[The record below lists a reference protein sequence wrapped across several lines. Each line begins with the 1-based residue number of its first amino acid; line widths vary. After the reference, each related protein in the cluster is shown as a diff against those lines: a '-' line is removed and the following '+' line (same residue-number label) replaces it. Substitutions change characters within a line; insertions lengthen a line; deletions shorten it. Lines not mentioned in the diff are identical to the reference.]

1 MSSAASTR
9 EEGLAGV
16 TLDASEHVD
25 GHGDSLSFDQFH
37 AKMDRKRRRR
47 KEEMAAAEGAIRSG
61 KPRPRAGALVE
72 LFEVQLA
79 VVALILLDVL
89 GAVAQALLSCRSD
102 ALRPSTPSEVARA
115 AMLDAAS
122 SALSHLSAFT
132 IVFFFLECAV
142 LMVSFGRRFWL
153 HIGYVSDVTL
163 LCAIAY
169 LESAGAAPGVRVLG
183 IVRLWRAARLANAV
197 VAGLRAE
204 TRAVEEALDGER
216 RKVAAGERD
225 KARLEDAVRREAE
238 ARKAVEDM
246 VRHYRDEVE
255 TLNEALN
262 IAALDIF
269 AAAAGE
275 EPDGQEHSPRAGTGT
290 GDGERDRGRNGTAPG
305 EDARAAG
312 RLRGTEAKDERERVR
327 IVVNEDFSREIVV
340 GPS

>member
-132 IVFFFLECAV
+132 IVFFFL
-142 LMVSFGRRFWL
+142 
-153 HIGYVSDVTL
+153 
-163 LCAIAY
+163 
-169 LESAGAAPGVRVLG
+169 
-183 IVRLWRAARLANAV
+183 
-197 VAGLRAE
+197 
-204 TRAVEEALDGER
+204 
-216 RKVAAGERD
+216 
-225 KARLEDAVRREAE
+225 
-238 ARKAVEDM
+238 
-246 VRHYRDEVE
+246 
-255 TLNEALN
+255 
-262 IAALDIF
+262 
-269 AAAAGE
+269 
-275 EPDGQEHSPRAGTGT
+275 
-290 GDGERDRGRNGTAPG
+290 
-305 EDARAAG
+305 
-312 RLRGTEAKDERERVR
+312 
-327 IVVNEDFSREIVV
+327 
-340 GPS
+340 